1 MRHLHPL
8 FSGNQYLIKDNPETP
23 TDFINIYLKESTSIS
38 EDVDAEVD
46 KIFNMIK
53 NHIKNE
59 SIFNTYLT
67 DIEKYKCSNITYKK
81 NPTVDIF
88 GKKCDLNIVFININ
102 DDIDKN
108 ELKRLC
114 REYDN
119 TSIIRNFNNNEVS
132 YILNASLII
141 NKFELSKYV
150 KSDISHELRHAF
162 TYMKIIEND
171 VESSSVKKENW
182 DSIYKYCQK
191 YLSSSEH
198 KYGEEFYKI
207 IYSIY
212 SCNKEELDAFTQQAY
227 TKVKDM
233 KSDNHIKFYLKETDL
248 WNVINN
254 LKDVIDILNK
264 DGYREKYI
272 VLRKHIGTK
281 NLPSYSNLI
290 SHLQKRYKKAYT
302 NYGKIIVML
311 IDRLEED
318 ILDEYKYSDKRDG
331 LFINPYYIM

>member
-67 DIEKYKCSNITYKK
+67 DIEKYKCNNITYKK

-102 DDIDKN
+102 DDIDTN

-119 TSIIRNFNNNEVS
+119 VSIIRNFNNNEVS

-150 KSDISHELRHAF
+150 KSDI
-162 TYMKIIEND
+162 
-171 VESSSVKKENW
+171 
-182 DSIYKYCQK
+182 
-191 YLSSSEH
+191 
-198 KYGEEFYKI
+198 
-207 IYSIY
+207 
-212 SCNKEELDAFTQQAY
+212 
-227 TKVKDM
+227 
-233 KSDNHIKFYLKETDL
+233 
-248 WNVINN
+248 
-254 LKDVIDILNK
+254 
-264 DGYREKYI
+264 
-272 VLRKHIGTK
+272 
-281 NLPSYSNLI
+281 
-290 SHLQKRYKKAYT
+290 
-302 NYGKIIVML
+302 
-311 IDRLEED
+311 
-318 ILDEYKYSDKRDG
+318 
-331 LFINPYYIM
+331 YY